1 MSRRLLTKRRGFSL
15 PELMVAMVIG
25 LVLVMAISTLVTRQE
40 SIRRGVSSG
49 NDLTSN
55 AAYAAYLL
63 DRELRSAGAGFS
75 QAPPENYGCVL
86 NVSRN
91 NTQLLPA
98 TAPFPAPFASIPQTY
113 ALAPLV
119 VFAGAGTGG
128 SDVLAVATGNSG
140 LSELPLAVSPKST
153 AAGQL
158 KLSNTLGMRGGD
170 LVLLAQQGVGCMME
184 QVSNGFAGGTGQV
197 LTLGGTYAAD
207 TINGKSVTDFS
218 NGNAFVSAL
227 GNVTGNQPRFELLGL
242 GANGTLYAYDLLQ
255 LSSNSPQALVEG
267 IADMRVVYGVDTAR
281 GGLDQVTAWI
291 APTASG
297 YTAAELTNGTSV
309 AQANL
314 KAILAVRI
322 SMVLRSELVEKTDV
336 TSGTLTMFSD
346 LDTSLQRTFTVP
358 TGTTNQRY
366 RLVEFTIPL
375 RNVRLAP

>member
-1 MSRRLLTKRRGFSL
+1 MNRPHHTETRGFSL

-25 LVLVMAISTLVTRQE
+25 LVLVLAISTLVARQE
-40 SIRRGVSSG
+40 SIRRGVTSG
-49 NDLTSN
+49 NDLTGNS
-55 AAYAAYLL
+55 AYAAYLL

-75 QAPPENYGCVL
+75 QAPAENYGCAL

-91 NTQLLPA
+91 NSQLLPA

-113 ALAPLV
+113 VLAPLV

-128 SDVLAVATGNSG
+128 SDVIGVATGNSG
-140 LSELPLAVSPKST
+140 LSEMPLPVSPKST

-170 LVLLAQQGVGCMME
+170 LVLLAQQGVGCLME
-184 QVSNGFAGGTGQV
+184 QVSNGFAGGSAQV
-197 LTLGGTYAAD
+197 LTFGGTYAAD
-207 TINGKSVTDFS
+207 TINGKSITDFS
-218 NGNAFVSAL
+218 NGMAFVSAL
-227 GNVTGNQPRFELLGL
+227 GNVTGNQPRFELIGL
-242 GANGTLYAYDLLQ
+242 GANNTLYSYDLLK
-255 LSSNSPQALVEG
+255 LSSSTPQALVEG
-267 IADMRVVYGVDTAR
+267 IVDMRVVYGVDTAR

-297 YTAAELTNGTSV
+297 YTAAELTDGTSV

-314 KAILAVRI
+314 KAILAVRV
-322 SMVLRSELVEKTDV
+322 SLVLRSELVEKTDV

-346 LDTSLQRTFTVP
+346 LDTALHRTFTVP
-358 TGTTNQRY
+358 TGTANQRY
-366 RLVEFTIPL
+366 RLVEFTVPL